1 MAGLRRESLE
11 WCRGN
16 AGFWGQNALDCDTT
30 SGAIRRD
37 VGAIFG
43 LYGNGWWCGSPNIA
57 KGAPFIVLFFA
68 RRASPLARLTT
79 ALHDFQ
85 KLFGRFGM
93 LNARSNSFCVF
104 PESSSSLG
112 AASIGVVS

>member
-1 MAGLRRESLE
+1 MERLGRFTDRREMAGLRRESLE

-30 SGAIRRD
+30 SGAIKRD
-37 VGAIFG
+37 VGAMFG
-43 LYGNGWWCGSPNIA
+43 VYGNGWWCGSPNIA

-93 LNARSNSFCVF
+93 LNARSNCFRTF
-104 PESSSSLG
+104 LY
-112 AASIGVVS
+112 

>member
-37 VGAIFG
+37 SKTMGRCYA
-43 LYGNGWWCGSPNIA
+43 NGPQGVSPFIA
-57 KGAPFIVLFFA
+57 KSAPFFVHLFA
-68 RRASPLARLTT
+68 RRAMPPANLTT
-79 ALHDFQ
+79 ALRVFQ
-85 KLFGRFGM
+85 KMFGVFGM
-93 LNARSNSFCVF
+93 LNARSNCFRTF
-104 PESSSSLG
+104 LY
-112 AASIGVVS
+112 